1 MKRPPSILLFLAALF
16 CLGTPMLFAQTGQ
29 APTFTLPTPDGK
41 TVSLDQYKGQI
52 VLLDFWAILCP
63 PCRAEIPGFIDI
75 TNKYKDK
82 GVVVL
87 GLSLDKEAGKLR
99 RFVEENKINY
109 PILMATKE
117 VQMAYGNVQAIPTT
131 FLLDRNH
138 TIVKK
143 HVGFTEQAVF
153 EADLDELL
161 RTQPPP
167 GPTTPAAPTAGEPS
181 TAPAS
186 EPTAPATPASPA
198 LEATASDPAS
208 PTGQP

>member
-1 MKRPPSILLFLAALF
+1 MKRPSSILLFLAALF
-16 CLGTPMLFAQTGQ
+16 CLGTPMMLHAQTGQ

-41 TVSLDQYKGQI
+41 TISLDQYKGQI

-153 EADLDELL
+153 EAELDELL
-161 RTQPPP
+161 RSQPPP
-167 GPTTPAAPTAGEPS
+167 GPTAPAPTASE
-181 TAPAS
+181 PAS
-186 EPTAPATPASPA
+186 ASAPTTPASPA
-198 LEATASDPAS
+198 TPAHDATASDPAS
-208 PTGQP
+208 PPGQP

>member
-1 MKRPPSILLFLAALF
+1 MKHPLSVLPILAALF
-16 CLGTPMLFAQTGQ
+16 CFGIPTLHAQTGP
-29 APTFTLPTPDGK
+29 APAFTLPTPDG
-41 TVSLDQYKGQI
+41 TTISLEQYKGQI

-99 RFVEENKINY
+99 KFVEDNKINY
-109 PILMATKE
+109 PILMASKE
-117 VQMAYGNVQAIPTT
+117 VQVAYGNVQAIPTT
-131 FLLDRNH
+131 FVLDRSH

-153 EADLDELL
+153 EAELDELL

-167 GPTTPAAPTAGEPS
+167 GPASPTTTETGPAPTPVPEPVTPTTPGESAPP
-181 TAPAS
+181 PA
-186 EPTAPATPASPA
+186 
-198 LEATASDPAS
+198 ASDPAS
-208 PTGQP
+208 PSGQP